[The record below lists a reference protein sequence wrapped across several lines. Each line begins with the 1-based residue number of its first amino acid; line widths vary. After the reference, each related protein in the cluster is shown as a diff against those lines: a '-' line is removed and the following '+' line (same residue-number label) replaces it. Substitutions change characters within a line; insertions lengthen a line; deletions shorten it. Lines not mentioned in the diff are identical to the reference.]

1 MFIVAVGV
9 VGFIISLINRL
20 FYKCVNGNR
29 VVCYATGI
37 IGTPI
42 HELSHALLCLVFF
55 HKITEIRLFQ
65 IDERTGVL
73 GYVNHS
79 YNRKNIYQVAG
90 NYFIGIAPIVC
101 GSAVLY
107 LLMMLLLPDAFQAA
121 QTNFDTILLVVNSQ
135 RYSYILSALYEM
147 VIGIYKGIFSQ
158 SFADWR
164 LWVFL
169 IICFCIA
176 LHMNLSGADIK
187 GSLTALPIMIVLIAV
202 FNLIF
207 GYTDMYGSYL
217 GVVTSAGCVLV
228 GFLLLSVIFSLML
241 LVVGLIVFLLRKL
254 IGRR

>member
-29 VVCYATGI
+29 VVCYATGV

-55 HKITEIRLFQ
+55 HKITEIKLFQ

-73 GYVNHS
+73 GYVNHR

-90 NYFIGIAPIVC
+90 NYFIGVAPIVC
-101 GSAVLY
+101 GSAALY
-107 LLMMLLLPDAFQAA
+107 LLMMVLLPDAYATA
-121 QTNFDTILLVVNSQ
+121 QTGFDTIMLVVNSQ
-135 RYSYILSALYEM
+135 QYSYILSALYEM
-147 VIGIYKGIFSQ
+147 VLGIFTGIFSQ

-164 LWVFL
+164 IWVFL
-169 IICFCIA
+169 VVCFCIA
-176 LHMNLSGADIK
+176 LHMNLSGADIR
-187 GSLTALPIMIVLIAV
+187 GSLTALPIIIILIAV
-202 FNLIF
+202 FNFAF
-207 GYTDMYGSYL
+207 GFTDMYGEYL
-217 GVVTSAGCVLV
+217 KVVTSAGCVLV

-241 LVVGLIVFLLRKL
+241 LVVGLIAFLLRKL
-254 IGRR
+254 IKRR